1 MMHWLCLAIA
11 ITFST
16 TGSYA
21 SESGNDDTPSL
32 INGAELAPGVIVSA
46 IPAPALVTEAR
57 PIASL
62 NAGKKIYRAKKKPL
76 PTMMLSRTER
86 RQIEL
91 LAVRTKPGS
100 RHSFHYNNH
109 DDSQTGLDELDL
121 HRSYSRPKV
130 AEDLNDDETDTLPI
144 SDHARLRLLF
154 ARLKALEAHVL
165 NQVPEPDEPL
175 NENVLLR
182 LKQARLKAVQA
193 HQERFS

>member
-1 MMHWLCLAIA
+1 MRWLFVAAVLAVSAPA
-11 ITFST
+11 I
-16 TGSYA
+16 YA

-62 NAGKKIYRAKKKPL
+62 NAGKKVYRAKKKLL

-86 RQIEL
+86 RQIQL

-100 RHSFHYNNH
+100 QHSFHYNNH
-109 DDSQTGLDELDL
+109 DDSQTGLNELDL

-130 AEDLNDDETDTLPI
+130 AEDSNDDEIDTLPI

-165 NQVPEPDEPL
+165 NQVPEPEEPL

-193 HQERFS
+193 HQERFT